1 MIRIAYLLLLLVPG
15 LSHAAE
21 SLAGSVF
28 SVLGSLVL
36 IVGLIVVLGVV
47 TRKLNRQTQVGR
59 HVRVLQVVS
68 LGLKEKL
75 VLIQMDDRRLLLGVT
90 PQRISLLDQREGVMV
105 EAEPADDDFARRLY
119 EMIGKGWP
127 R

>member
-1 MIRIAYLLLLLVPG
+1 MTRIVSLLMLALPG

-21 SLAGSVF
+21 GVAGSVF
-28 SVLGSLVL
+28 SVLGSLAL
-36 IVGLIVVLGVV
+36 IIGLIVVLGVV
-47 TRKLNRQTQVGR
+47 ARKLNRQTQAGR
-59 HVRVLQVVS
+59 HVRILQVVS

-75 VLIQMDDRRLLLGVT
+75 VLIQMEDRRLLLGVT
-90 PQRISLLDQREGVMV
+90 PQRISVLDQREGVLAD
-105 EAEPADDDFARRLY
+105 AEPADDDFARRLY

>member
-1 MIRIAYLLLLLVPG
+1 MTRIAYLPLLVLPG
-15 LSHAAE
+15 ISHAAE
-21 SLAGSVF
+21 GVAGSVF

-47 TRKLNRQTQVGR
+47 ARKLNRQTQTGR

-90 PQRISLLDQREGVMV
+90 PQRISLLDQREGVMA
-105 EAEPADDDFARRLY
+105 EAEQAEDDFARRLY